1 MELKNSRIRFS
12 LEKDSICDA
21 STSMKRLLSIF
32 ILMACIPACSGIPE
46 QGLSPEPNNIELPSA
61 PVTGIPLTSLTIT
74 PTMFPA
80 NTPSPYPGTPVTFPT
95 TDGIQLA
102 GTLFGEGATAVIL
115 AHQGTFGADQT
126 TWHPFAR
133 LLAGRGYTALAFDF
147 RGVGGS
153 GGKLRYG
160 NLALDVNAAAQFL
173 GDRGFQHILCVGAS
187 MGGTACILAAQE
199 NAFDGLIIL
208 ASTMMAGSP
217 ADSLRVSPAD
227 LELLAQPKLFISASS
242 ENPVVVNDTR
252 QMYELSLEPKDL
264 LYFPGTQHG
273 TSLFKTGAGEELS
286 ATMLRFLDAVE
297 DQAFDVLPKLQPLS
311 LKNADNIQLLRTMKI
326 PAYSRGKISQCSV
339 AFSPDGSLLV
349 GACGKNQ
356 VPVWNV
362 HNGFLLRRLYDPPV
376 QVVTC
381 AFSPDGK
388 QIACGGFDRI
398 VTRWYVSTGGKIGSL
413 EGHTAPIW
421 DLAYDSSGYSLASC
435 SLGFLG
441 NGTGQG
447 DVRLWN
453 IPDGEEIW
461 EFSGTRDYLSL
472 SFNPLGGTLAYG
484 SIGGHVGI
492 LDVSTGGLTREL
504 ADASNNIGD
513 IAYSPSGRWLA
524 AGSDDNRIYLW
535 DTSSYELADQFT
547 GHAGYVNGVAF
558 NPDETLLVS
567 GSHDRTLG
575 VWSLADRKLITQLKG
590 HEREILRVAFSPDG
604 TLIASISWDGT
615 VRLWG
620 IPQ

>member
-1 MELKNSRIRFS
+1 MIPT
-12 LEKDSICDA
+12 D
-21 STSMKRLLSIF
+21 TSS
-32 ILMACIPACSGIPE
+32 S
-46 QGLSPEPNNIELPSA
+46 
-61 PVTGIPLTSLTIT
+61 
-74 PTMFPA
+74 
-80 NTPSPYPGTPVTFPT
+80 YPGTPVTFPT
-95 TDGIQLA
+95 TDGIKLA

-115 AHQGTFGADQT
+115 AHQGTYGADQT
-126 TWHPFAR
+126 TWHSFAR

-153 GGKLRYG
+153 GGKLKYG
-160 NLALDVNAAAQFL
+160 KLALDVNAAAQFL
-173 GDRGFQHILCVGAS
+173 SDRGFQHILCVGAS

-208 ASTMMAGSP
+208 ASTMMAGGG
-217 ADSLRVSPAD
+217 ADSLRVLPAD
-227 LELLAQPKLFISASS
+227 LELLTPPRLFISASGD
-242 ENPVVVNDTR
+242 NPVVVNDTR
-252 QMYELSLEPKDL
+252 QMYELSLEPKVL
-264 LYFPGTQHG
+264 QYFPGTQHG
-273 TSLFKTGAGEELS
+273 TSLFDTDAGEELI

-297 DQAFDVLPKLQPLS
+297 DQAFDVLPNLQPIS
-311 LKNADNIQLLRTMKI
+311 LKNADDIQLLRTMKI
-326 PAYSRGKISQCSV
+326 PAYSRGKVSQCSV
-339 AFSPDGSLLV
+339 AFSPDGSLLA

-362 HNGFLLRRLYDPPV
+362 QNGFLLRRLYDTPV

-381 AFSPDGK
+381 AFSPDGN
-388 QIACGGFDRI
+388 QIACGGFDRT
-398 VTRWYVSTGGKIGSL
+398 VTRWYVSTGGKIGSF

-421 DLAYDSSGYSLASC
+421 DLAFDSSGYSLASC

-441 NGTGQG
+441 NRTGRGEVQ
-447 DVRLWN
+447 LWN

-484 SIGGHVGI
+484 SIGGRVGI
-492 LDVSTGGLTREL
+492 LDVFTGSLIREL

-535 DTSSYELADQFT
+535 DASTYKLADQFT
-547 GHAGYVNGVAF
+547 GHTGYVNGIAF

-567 GSHDRTLG
+567 GSHDKTLG
-575 VWSLADRKLITQLKG
+575 VWSLADQKLITQLKG
-590 HEREILRVAFSPDG
+590 HEREILRVSFSPDG
-604 TLIASISWDGT
+604 TLIASVSWDGT

-620 IPQ
+620 VLR